1 MSNRNRV
8 KILLEWRRED
18 AKVYAKIP
26 IARGKE
32 ERPVYMMQRLLT
44 TMLIKK
50 WVTPIDIISFAV
62 NYDKRR
68 WLELL
73 NSIDQIAQ
81 LKEENGNG
89 VEA

>member
-1 MSNRNRV
+1 
-8 KILLEWRRED
+8 
-18 AKVYAKIP
+18 
-26 IARGKE
+26 
-32 ERPVYMMQRLLT
+32 
-44 TMLIKK
+44 MLIKK

-81 LKEENGNG
+81 LKEENGHG
-89 VEA
+89 GMEA